1 MDWGNLLGGF
11 ASGLFGYKG
20 TQAQNVASAQQAEKA
35 MAFSKAAQE
44 RQMGF
49 QERMSNTAIQRRMA
63 DLRKSGLNPI
73 LAGKFDASSPAG
85 SSAAGV
91 AAPQFNKAQVALQNA
106 STAANIQNIEAN
118 TKKTIAETH
127 RISPRAT
134 LGEIL
139 NEAMTDPWASKERF
153 QAATGIDLSAFV
165 SSAYH
170 ALGLGDG
177 KKKRVEVTHTRNKDG
192 VWTPVKKEHYL
203 GKYFNKF
210 FPSFRDNQKRFDSK
224 FPGGN

>member
-1 MDWGNLLGGF
+1 MDWGAALGGF

-20 TQAQNVASAQQAEKA
+20 TQAQNVASAVQAEKA

-49 QERMSNTAIQRRMA
+49 QERMSNTAIERRMA

-85 SSAAGV
+85 STAAGV
-91 AAPQFNKAQVALQNA
+91 AAPVHNKAQVALQNA
-106 STAANIQNIEAN
+106 STAANISNIEAN

-134 LGEIL
+134 LGELL
-139 NEAMTDPWASKERF
+139 NEAMTDPFASKERF
-153 QAATGIDLSAFV
+153 QAATGLDLSAFI
-165 SSAYH
+165 
-170 ALGLGDG
+170 
-177 KKKRVEVTHTRNKDG
+177 T
-192 VWTPVKKEHYL
+192 
-203 GKYFNKF
+203 
-210 FPSFRDNQKRFDSK
+210 
-224 FPGGN
+224 

>member
-1 MDWGNLLGGF
+1 MNWGNLLGGF

-35 MAFSKAAQE
+35 MAFSKEAQL

-106 STAANIQNIEAN
+106 ATAANIQNIEAN
-118 TKKTIAETH
+118 TRKTIAETH

-134 LGEIL
+134 IGEIV
-139 NEAMTDPWASKERF
+139 NEAMTDPFASKERF
-153 QAATGIDLSAFV
+153 QAATGVNLSAFV

-170 ALGLGDG
+170 ALNLG
-177 KKKRVEVTHTRNKDG
+177 KKNPSVFVKATRKDSG
-192 VWTPVKKEHYL
+192 SEWKPATTEHYL
-203 GKYFNKF
+203 NK
-210 FPSFRDNQKRFDSK
+210 RNILEKQIDKTRQ
-224 FPGGN
+224 